1 MLSPAHET
9 PWNFKKL
16 DVLGAANSFQ
26 PLTAGRCYHIAPDS
40 LIQSEVWDHPS
51 AQSRSKP
58 ERNKI
63 YGSES
68 KLCCRVMPGE
78 MRETRATS
86 KIQFTWGKLV
96 GLGGKGTRIWV
107 CPSPKRHEH
116 PQATYSFLNG
126 SQAQIAHH
134 CLEPELSGE
143 RGRKKR
149 EGGVSFGTLYGII
162 NTKAEINLCRKEL
175 SFLLG

>member
-1 MLSPAHET
+1 M
-9 PWNFKKL
+9 KL
-16 DVLGAANSFQ
+16 HGILTSWMCSFQ

-51 AQSRSKP
+51 APSRSKP